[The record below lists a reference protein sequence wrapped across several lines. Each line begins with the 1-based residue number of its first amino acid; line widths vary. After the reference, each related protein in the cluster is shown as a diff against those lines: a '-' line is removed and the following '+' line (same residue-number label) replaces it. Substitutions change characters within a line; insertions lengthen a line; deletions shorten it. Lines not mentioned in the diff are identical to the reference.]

1 VRVQRLA
8 PRILEIVIHAPMAA
22 QNFQPGQFFKLQ
34 NFESS
39 PASFKSPREQPSS
52 QRSPATTIEPLALT
66 GAWVDQDAGLIGTV
80 VLEMGASS
88 NACADLQEGERVV
101 LMGPTGAPT
110 TIPSGETVVLIG
122 GGLGNAVLFSIGA
135 AMRAA
140 GSRVLYFAGYRT
152 TADRFRV
159 ADLEAAA
166 DTVVWCCDQTPGFT
180 PGRAQDLA
188 FQGNVVE
195 AMKAYGEGLLG
206 QGAGMPIRLQ
216 EANRM
221 LAIGSDR
228 MMAAVAKA
236 RHHILKDILPAD
248 HIALGSIN
256 SPMQCMLKGVCGQCL
271 QWLRDPET
279 GQTRFVFS
287 CHTQDQPLDAVDFAV
302 LQQRLAQNRLEESQT
317 LHWLDAC
324 VRTNSPAV

>member
-1 VRVQRLA
+1 
-8 PRILEIVIHAPMAA
+8 
-22 QNFQPGQFFKLQ
+22 
-34 NFESS
+34 
-39 PASFKSPREQPSS
+39 
-52 QRSPATTIEPLALT
+52 
-66 GAWVDQDAGLIGTV
+66 
-80 VLEMGASS
+80 
-88 NACADLQEGERVV
+88 
-101 LMGPTGAPT
+101 
-110 TIPSGETVVLIG
+110 VLIG

-135 AMRAA
+135 AIRAA

-166 DTVVWCCDQTPGFT
+166 DIVVWCCDETPGFT

-188 FQGNVVE
+188 FQGNVVD

-206 QGAGMPIRLQ
+206 QGVSQLIRLQ
-216 EANRM
+216 EANRL

-236 RHHILKDILPAD
+236 RHHLLKDILPAD

-324 VRTNSPAV
+324 VRTNSPAM

>member
-1 VRVQRLA
+1 
-8 PRILEIVIHAPMAA
+8 
-22 QNFQPGQFFKLQ
+22 
-34 NFESS
+34 
-39 PASFKSPREQPSS
+39 
-52 QRSPATTIEPLALT
+52 
-66 GAWVDQDAGLIGTV
+66 
-80 VLEMGASS
+80 
-88 NACADLQEGERVV
+88 
-101 LMGPTGAPT
+101 
-110 TIPSGETVVLIG
+110 
-122 GGLGNAVLFSIGA
+122 
-135 AMRAA
+135 
-140 GSRVLYFAGYRT
+140 VLYFAGYRT

-166 DTVVWCCDQTPGFT
+166 DTVVWCCDEAPGFT

-206 QGAGMPIRLQ
+206 QAVGIPIHLQ
-216 EANRM
+216 EANRL

-236 RHHILKDILPAD
+236 RHQVLKNVLPAD

-287 CHTQDQPLDAVDFAV
+287 CQTQDQPLDAVDFAV

-324 VRTNSPAV
+324 VRTNSPAM

>member
-1 VRVQRLA
+1 
-8 PRILEIVIHAPMAA
+8 
-22 QNFQPGQFFKLQ
+22 
-34 NFESS
+34 
-39 PASFKSPREQPSS
+39 
-52 QRSPATTIEPLALT
+52 
-66 GAWVDQDAGLIGTV
+66 
-80 VLEMGASS
+80 MGASS
-88 NACADLQEGERVV
+88 NACADLQKGERVV

-110 TIPSGETVVLIG
+110 AIPRGETVVLIG

-166 DTVVWCCDQTPGFT
+166 DTVVWCCDETPGFT

-206 QGAGMPIRLQ
+206 QGVGQPIRLQ
-216 EANRM
+216 EANRL

-236 RHHILKDILPAD
+236 RHHLLKDVLPAD

-324 VRTNSPAV
+324 VRTNSPAM